1 MTCDQSWTQTC
12 KESLI
17 GDLFSI
23 ILKCGQ
29 QVYMLTSME
38 TPIVYLNTAD
48 VCFSQMNN
56 HRAGCHHL
64 TVTKSELLGMQ
75 ILEPLLQ
82 GHFVNK
88 GIYQPSG
95 FE

>member
-1 MTCDQSWTQTC
+1 MVYDQSWIQTC
-12 KESLI
+12 KESSMDNL
-17 GDLFSI
+17 LSI

-56 HRAGCHHL
+56 HRALPGA
-64 TVTKSELLGMQ
+64 TTS
-75 ILEPLLQ
+75 
-82 GHFVNK
+82 
-88 GIYQPSG
+88 PSLSQSS
-95 FE
+95 